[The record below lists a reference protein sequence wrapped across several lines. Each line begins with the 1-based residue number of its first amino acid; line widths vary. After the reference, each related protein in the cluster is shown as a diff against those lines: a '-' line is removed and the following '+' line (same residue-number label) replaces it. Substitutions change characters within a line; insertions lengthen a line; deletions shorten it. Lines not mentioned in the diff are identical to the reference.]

1 MILYLDNSFL
11 NRPFD
16 DPEVGTNKLEGE
28 VLSLIVKLISKSKL
42 DIVNS
47 SVIEYENSLN
57 PIIERKIFVE
67 EILKRAKVYQ
77 NVDENIKKQAENLA
91 KKTNISPI
99 DTLHLASAEAANA
112 DVLITCDYGIIKK
125 YKGKVKVTTPL
136 EFVNLYDH
144 ANK

>member
-1 MILYLDNSFL
+1 MIVYLDNSFL

-28 VLSLIVKLISKSKL
+28 VLSLVIKLVESRKVKM
-42 DIVNS
+42 VNS

-57 PIIERKIFVE
+57 TIPERKIFVE

-77 NVDENIKKQAENLA
+77 NADENIKKHAENLV
-91 KKTNISPI
+91 KTINISPV
-99 DTLHLASAEAANA
+99 DALHLASAESSNA
-112 DVLITCDYGIIKK
+112 EVFITCDYGIIKK
-125 YKGKVKVTTPL
+125 YKGKVKTITPM
-136 EFVNLYDH
+136 EFIKYYEH